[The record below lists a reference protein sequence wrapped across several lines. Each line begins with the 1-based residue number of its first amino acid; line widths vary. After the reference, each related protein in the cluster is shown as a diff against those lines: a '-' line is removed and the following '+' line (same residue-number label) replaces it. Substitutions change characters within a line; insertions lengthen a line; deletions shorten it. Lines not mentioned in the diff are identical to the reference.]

1 MNTLGLDLGTN
12 SIGWA
17 VIDRTRKNPV
27 IAKGVQV
34 FEKGVGEEKGS
45 EYSKASERTQYRSA
59 RRIKQRR
66 KLRKIQTLDVLREN
80 DLCPGLTKSDL
91 SKWRYEKVYP
101 ENPEFRDWLNTKG
114 TQKSEGEVNPYYF
127 RYLAVKS
134 KLDLGNQQDRY
145 LLGRAF
151 FHLAQRRG
159 YKSNRLAG
167 EEKDGAVQGTIA
179 KLDEALAGRTL
190 GEYFYEECLGKEE
203 IRGTG
208 HYTSRKQY
216 EDEFNTICTKQGLPE
231 KLRNDLHQAIFY
243 QRPLKSQK
251 GLIGKCVLEPKKQH
265 CPVSYPLFERW
276 RALQFINNV
285 RVCDPGETT
294 MRPLTQEERE
304 KVLRWNLG
312 RKDQTTFKSMANQI
326 VAGRPPKHYGTDK
339 PAPESHGWAFNY
351 REDAGV
357 ADCRTTARFIRY
369 FGDDWGAEVE
379 SAFKKRNG
387 KSQEQVINDVWHAL
401 FSFTDQ
407 EKLRGYCMENL
418 GLTEEDAEA
427 FSQPLRQGYGNIS
440 VAAIRK
446 MLPFLEKG
454 MIYSHAVFLAKIPD
468 IFSTCNLD
476 WKSNGEIAENLLQ
489 HIIDTHPLEFAVE
502 KVTNRTLQ
510 ILLKQ
515 DPIKDFSIWLMNAGN
530 KRSLQAL
537 VENEFK
543 QSMGVREWNNLSSE
557 EQEQLIGN
565 VVGSVGTTF
574 SLNLEPDKLPKPL
587 TLKDRIISGLCENFD
602 LPVSAFEKLYHP
614 SAIETYPQVENR
626 LGSPR
631 LDSIKNPVFMR
642 AMHRLRSV
650 VNQLIEDGIINK
662 DTRVRVEMARDLTT
676 GNERG
681 GIYRYQRE
689 REKLHKTYE
698 DAIRSAGF
706 KPTKSNILKYQLWEE
721 QNKICIYTN
730 DKIGLTEFLGDNPQY
745 DIEHTIPRSRRL
757 DDSQSNKTLCN
768 RKFNRDVKGNSIPME
783 LKNGEEICQ
792 RAEHLWAEKIED
804 LQKSVN
810 YARNKARKASDKESK
825 DKALVEFHH
834 KRQELS
840 YWRSKLRNFQV
851 EEVPEGFSN
860 SQLVDTRII
869 SKYAVQY
876 LKSYFDRVYSMR
888 ASGVSMLRSIWGVE
902 EKFRNEHIHHTAD
915 AILVGS
921 VSPTFYSTLAEYF
934 RQVERHDQGRASHP
948 HTPEPWPGFAEYLNH
963 GLRTDVL
970 MVHHHQDL
978 LLKPTFKKVR
988 VRGAIQKNKDG
999 EILYSQGDSARGPLH
1014 KETFYGQIQRPS
1026 EEPGEKPG
1034 ELVCVVRKK
1043 LDATFKST
1051 DIKNIVDPYVRQKVE
1066 ENKDKIGT
1074 DVPIWFDEANQ
1085 VSIKKVR
1092 VYVGNKP
1099 DAMIKVKAHRDLSRH
1114 EYKQHLLAANQCNYL
1129 TGLYRGMVNGKP
1141 KADWKMVNLTEAVR
1155 AQKDDSWSDLLPE
1168 IDSKG
1173 LRLSHVIKS
1182 NVTVLLYEKIPE
1194 ELKTLTLQELSK
1206 RLYTVAVME
1215 GRLFVLRH
1223 HLTALT
1229 AGELKLD
1236 TVSSFDFAMPSPSM
1250 QIRASVNKLN
1260 LLVVPLPFVGE
1271 TSATGVQSP

>member
-17 VIDRTRKNPV
+17 VIDRGRENPV
-27 IAKGVQV
+27 VAKGVQV

-80 DLCPGLTKSDL
+80 DLCPGLTKSAL
-91 SKWRYEKVYP
+91 HKWRYEKVYP

-114 TQKSEGEVNPYYF
+114 THKSEGEINPYYF
-127 RYLAVKS
+127 RFLAVKS

-179 KLDEALAGRTL
+179 KLDVAMAGRTL

-208 HYTSRKQY
+208 HYTSRRQY
-216 EDEFNTICTKQGLPE
+216 EDEFNAICAKQLLPE
-231 KLRNDLHQAIFY
+231 KLRNDLFQAIFY
-243 QRPLKSQK
+243 QRPLRSQK
-251 GLIGKCVLEPKKQH
+251 GLIGKCVLESKKQR
-265 CPVSYPLFERW
+265 CPVSHPLFERW

-285 RVCDPGETT
+285 RVCAPGETT
-294 MRPLTQEERE
+294 MRPLTDEERE

-312 RKDQTTFKSMANQI
+312 RKDQTTFKSMASQI
-326 VAGRPPKHYGTDK
+326 VQGRPPKHYGTDT

-357 ADCRTTARFIRY
+357 ADCRTTARFIRF
-369 FGDDWGAEVE
+369 FGDNWEAEVE
-379 SAFKKRNG
+379 TAFIKRDG
-387 KSQEQVINDVWHAL
+387 KTPEQVINDIWHAL

-407 EKLRGYCMENL
+407 EKLRVYCMENL

-427 FSQPLRQGYGNIS
+427 FSQPLRQGYGNVS
-440 VAAIRK
+440 VAAIRR
-446 MLPFLEKG
+446 MLPFLGKG
-454 MIYSHAVFLAKIPD
+454 MIYSHAVFMAKIPD
-468 IFSTCNLD
+468 IFSACNLD
-476 WKSNGEIAENLLQ
+476 WKSHVESVENLVQ

-502 KVTNRTLQ
+502 KVKNKTLQ

-557 EQEQLIGN
+557 EKELLPRRVIDCIE
-565 VVGSVGTTF
+565 TTF
-574 SLNLEPDKLPKPL
+574 SLDLEPDKLPKPL
-587 TLKDRIISGLCENFD
+587 TLKDRIISGLCENFHV
-602 LPVSAFEKLYHP
+602 PVPAFEKLYHP
-614 SAIETYPQVENR
+614 SAIETYPQVENS

-650 VNQLIEDGIINK
+650 VNQLLEDGVIDK

-689 REKLHKTYE
+689 REKLHKIYE

-706 KPTKSNILKYQLWEE
+706 TPTKSNILKYQLWEE
-721 QNKICIYTN
+721 QNKTCIYTN
-730 DKIGLTEFLGDNPQY
+730 DEIGLTEFLGDNPQY

-768 RKFNRDVKGNSIPME
+768 RNFNRDVKGNSIPLE

-792 RAEHLWAEKIED
+792 RAEHLWFEKIEE

-810 YARNKARKASDKESK
+810 YARNKARKAPDKESK

-921 VSPTFYSTLAEYF
+921 VSPAFYNTLADYF

-948 HTPEPWPGFAEYLNH
+948 RTPEPWPGFAEYLNH

-970 MVHHHQDL
+970 VVHHHQDL

-999 EILYSQGDSARGPLH
+999 ETLYSQGDSARGPLH

-1026 EEPGEKPG
+1026 EDPNEKPG

-1043 LDATFKST
+1043 LDANFKAS

-1066 ENKDKIGT
+1066 KNKDKIGT
-1074 DVPIWFDEANQ
+1074 DDLIWFDEANQ
-1085 VSIKKVR
+1085 VPIKKVR

-1099 DAMIKVKAHRDLSRH
+1099 EAMIKVKAHRDLSRH
-1114 EYKQHLLAANQCNYL
+1114 EYKQHLLAANQSNYL
-1129 TGLYRGMVNGKP
+1129 TGLYRGMVKGKL
-1141 KADWKMVNLTEAVR
+1141 KRDWKLVSLIEAVR
-1155 AQKDDSWSDLLPE
+1155 AQKEGEWEEILPK
-1168 IDSKG
+1168 IDGNG
-1173 LRLSHVIKS
+1173 LKLDHVIKS
-1182 NVTVLLYEKIPE
+1182 DDLVLLYEHSPE
-1194 ELKTLTLQELSK
+1194 ELKTLPLQELSK

-1215 GRLFVLRH
+1215 GIQTKLRH
-1223 HLTALT
+1223 HLTSLT
-1229 AGELKLD
+1229 AGELKKGM
-1236 TVSSFDFAMPSPSM
+1236 VSSFDFTHEIPPK
-1250 QIRASVNKLN
+1250 QIHPSVNKLN
-1260 LLVVPLPFVGE
+1260 LLVEGTDFHLSP
-1271 TSATGVQSP
+1271 TGGITWEF